1 MKNLTRTLTVATF
14 VALALISTGCTS
26 KQEAISLEK
35 AKTLDANNA
44 LNDLPMWY
52 QNPNELGD
60 KFAATGS
67 AKINKADD
75 MEFQRVHAMT
85 IARAE
90 LARQTKLSVQDMYK
104 RASQELGI
112 GEDAVMDHAAQYA
125 TIQISKNIIEGSK
138 QKRLYKDRTT
148 GTLYVLMVVDD
159 SLVKAAVKSAVRS
172 SFNNNDAQWQ
182 KFQATQT
189 WKELDGTSDTSLTKV
204 VTAETVSPNVE
215 VIHEITSDQKN

>member
-1 MKNLTRTLTVATF
+1 MKTFKITTVATM

-26 KQEAISLEK
+26 KQEAIALKKVE
-35 AKTLDANNA
+35 TLDANNA

-60 KFAATGS
+60 KYAATGS
-67 AKINKADD
+67 AKVNKADD
-75 MEFQRVHAMT
+75 MEFQRVQAMA

-90 LARQTKLSVQDMYK
+90 LSRQTKTAVQDMYK

-125 TIQISKNIIEGSK
+125 TIQISKSVIEGSK

-148 GTLYVLMVVDD
+148 GTLYVLMVTDET
-159 SLVKAAVKSAVRS
+159 LVKAAVKSAVRS
-172 SFNNNDAQWQ
+172 SFNNNDARWQ
-182 KFQATQT
+182 QFQATQT
-189 WKELDGTSDTSLTKV
+189 WKELDSASETSLTKV
-204 VTAETVSPNVE
+204 VSQIEVSPNVE
-215 VIHEITSDQKN
+215 MIEPLTKN